1 MTAEMT
7 AGTNQPT
14 GAEAMVRLLAAHGVR
29 HIFGLCGDTSLPF
42 YDALAR
48 LDHGMTHILTRDE
61 RHAAYMADAYA
72 RVTGRVGI
80 CEGPSGGGATYIL
93 PGIVEANESSVPI
106 LAITSDVA
114 TTSHGRFPLTEL
126 DQQALFAPLTKWNG
140 TLRDAATLP
149 RMVRRA
155 FREMTTGRPGA
166 AHLCLPFDVQ
176 KAPVPEDE
184 IWADAQFGT
193 FPALRPVPDQRDVE
207 RAVDM
212 IRAAQRPLIICGGG
226 VVLSGREIAL
236 EHLAERLFVTVATT
250 VSGQGSLPE
259 THPLCLGVVGS
270 NGGRPETRAV
280 VDAADLVVFIGCRA
294 GSVTTER
301 WRSPSPGVKVIHID
315 SDPAVLGASYRTDLA
330 ICADAGVTLD
340 CMVDAA
346 KTRQTGSKAQKRE
359 ILTDCEISA
368 AGKAVAAAKAAK
380 QAHFGPLAAST
391 ARPVKP
397 ERVIAALNRVLPEDA
412 VVCAD
417 PGTPCPYFSAY
428 YTIRRPGRTFITNR
442 AHGALGFALAA
453 SVGAQVGR
461 PEAKVVAAMGD
472 GSFGMC
478 VGEFETIV
486 RLGLPIT
493 SVVFS
498 NGVYGWIK
506 AGQKSGFGARYYAVD
521 FTRTDHAAVA
531 AAYGVKSWRVEDP
544 AALEGVLKQAV
555 AHDGPT
561 LVDVIAEPL
570 QDAAAPVS
578 EWVA

>member
-1 MTAEMT
+1 MTD
-7 AGTNQPT
+7 GRNQST
-14 GAEAMVRLLAAHGVR
+14 GAEAMVRMLVAHGVR

-93 PGIVEANESSVPI
+93 PGIVEASESSVPV
-106 LAITSDVA
+106 LAITTDVA

-126 DQQALFAPLTKWNG
+126 DQQALFRPLTKWNG
-140 TLRDAATLP
+140 TLSDAAALP

-176 KAPVPEDE
+176 KAPVPEEE

-193 FPALRPVPDQRDVE
+193 FPALRAAPDPDDVKKVL
-207 RAVDM
+207 AA
-212 IRAAQRPLIICGGG
+212 IREAERPLIVCGGG
-226 VVLSGREIAL
+226 VVLAGAERFL
-236 EHLAERLFVTVATT
+236 EYLAEALFTTVATT
-250 VSGQGSLPE
+250 VSGQGSLSE

-280 VDAADLVVFIGCRA
+280 VDAADLVIFIGCRA

-301 WRSPSPGVKVIHID
+301 WRAPAPGVKIVHID
-315 SDPAVLGASYRTDLA
+315 SDPAVIGASYRTDIA
-330 ICADAGVTLD
+330 ICADARETLGAL
-340 CMVDAA
+340 VDEA
-346 KTRQTGSKAQKRE
+346 RGWQTTSKAKKRE
-359 ILTDCEISA
+359 TLQLCEISV

-380 QAHFGPLAAST
+380 RAHFRPLATSD
-391 ARPVKP
+391 ARPIKP
-397 ERVIAALNRVLPEDA
+397 ERVIATLERLLPEDA

-442 AHGALGFALAA
+442 AHGALGYALAA

-478 VGEFETIV
+478 VGELETIQ

-493 SVVFS
+493 AVVFS
-498 NGVYGWIK
+498 NSVYGWIK
-506 AGQKSGFGARYYAVD
+506 AVLISVLG
-521 FTRTDHAAVA
+521 
-531 AAYGVKSWRVEDP
+531 
-544 AALEGVLKQAV
+544 GVL
-555 AHDGPT
+555 
-561 LVDVIAEPL
+561 
-570 QDAAAPVS
+570 
-578 EWVA
+578 